1 MSTLYGLLLQANGE
15 VKKIKLKETKNQEP
29 LTLDTLQK
37 IIKKK
42 TPLSLLGG
50 YDCEQYNLTLF
61 GYKTGKTGTENKHEL
76 PAPLNSEDYFSDI
89 LVIAS
94 KTNWMNPINFTP
106 EQYEKFY
113 QTAFGENDEDED
125 EDEEENNEEDGLDVP
140 EEEEEEED
148 IKLSSKKKAA
158 EEDGVPEDEED
169 KEAEEDDDDDDDE
182 EEDDGE
188 EEEEAL
194 EDMMEEMGAGD
205 DEEEPVPIKA
215 KASSKKKTTKSN
227 LTIAQNTGR
236 AKQHALK
243 MRADFVPI
251 TEITPIP
258 TLPGNEK
265 KYRDHVLSQIKTLL
279 GTLFTEEEQKQI
291 EQCILTSTL
300 ADADTKFVVKHF
312 DNRLFQICYM
322 SSARRLLSNLDSN
335 SYVKNKNL
343 ISKLKAGDLDI
354 SHLASMNIIDYAPTL
369 YAELRE
375 RQVLREQQQLEGNK
389 SMATDMFKCGRCHKR
404 ETTFYELQ
412 TRSADEPMT
421 KFINCLNCGNHWKQ

>member
-1 MSTLYGLLLQANGE
+1 MSTIYGILLQTNGE

-29 LTLDTLQK
+29 LTTDILQK

-42 TPLSLLGG
+42 TPLTLLGG
-50 YDCEQYNLTLF
+50 YDCETYNLTLF

-76 PAPLNSEDYFSDI
+76 PPPLNSDTYFSDI

-94 KTNWMNPINFTP
+94 KTVWTTPMNFTP

-113 QTAFGENDEDED
+113 QSVFGENEDD
-125 EDEEENNEEDGLDVP
+125 D
-140 EEEEEEED
+140 EEEEEEENEED
-148 IKLSSKKKAA
+148 DTLEEEEEEEEHTKLSSKKKAA

-169 KEAEEDDDDDDDE
+169 KEAEESDE
-182 EEDDGE
+182 DSEEDAEEDGE
-188 EEEEAL
+188 EDEENAL
-194 EDMMEEMGAGD
+194 EDIMEEMGGG
-205 DEEEPVPIKA
+205 DEEEEPLPTKVKT
-215 KASSKKKTTKSN
+215 SSKKKSTKSN
-227 LTIAQNTGR
+227 LSIAQNTGR

-243 MRADFVPI
+243 MRADFTPI

-258 TLPGNEK
+258 TVSGNEK
-265 KYRDHVLSQIKTLL
+265 KYREHVLMQIKTKLE
-279 GTLFTEEEQKQI
+279 TLFTEDEQKQI
-291 EQCILTSTL
+291 ETCILTSAL
-300 ADADTKFVVKHF
+300 ADADIKFVVKHF
-312 DNRLFQICYM
+312 DNKLFQICYM
-322 SSARRLLSNLDSN
+322 SSARRLLSNLDTT
-335 SYVKNKNL
+335 SYVKNTSL
-343 ISKLKAGDLDI
+343 ITKIKAGDLDI
-354 SHLASMNIIDYAPTL
+354 SHLASMNSMDYAPTL
-369 YAELRE
+369 YTGLRE

>member
-29 LTLDTLQK
+29 LTLDALQK

-42 TPLSLLGG
+42 TPLTLLGG
-50 YDCEQYNLTLF
+50 YDCETYNLTLF

-113 QTAFGENDEDED
+113 QTAFGENDEDD
-125 EDEEENNEEDGLDVP
+125 DDDEEEDDLDVP
-140 EEEEEEED
+140 EEEEEEEEET
-148 IKLSSKKKAA
+148 KLSSKKKAA

-169 KEAEEDDDDDDDE
+169 KEADEDTDDDDA
-182 EEDDGE
+182 EEDEDVE
-188 EEEEAL
+188 EDEAL

-205 DEEEPVPIKA
+205 EEEEPTPIKA
-215 KASSKKKTTKSN
+215 KSSSKKKTTKSN
-227 LTIAQNTGR
+227 LTIVQNTGR

-243 MRADFVPI
+243 MRPDFVPI

-258 TLPGNEK
+258 TIQGNEK
-265 KYRDHVLSQIKTLL
+265 KYREHVLSQIKNLL
-279 GTLFTEEEQKQI
+279 GNLFTEEEQAQI
-291 EQCILTSTL
+291 EICILTLTL
-300 ADADTKFVVKHF
+300 VDADTKFVVKHF
-312 DNRLFQICYM
+312 DNKLFQICYM
-322 SSARRLLSNLDSN
+322 NLARRLLSNLDSN
-335 SYVKNKNL
+335 CYVKNQNL
-343 ISKLKAGDLDI
+343 ITKLKSGDLDI
-354 SHLASMNIIDYAPTL
+354 SHLASMNIMDYAPTL